1 MVAVDLFP
9 AVPGADAPVL
19 LAEVILVARDAV
31 MERLS
36 GPAVMAV
43 GEIDRRIEVRPVLLC
58 FGVRCGGIQG
68 KNLLCKVAEVGAHL
82 LFVVFQVCLFKED
95 KRRTFVG
102 VEAVENGLL
111 VMVPLRIGF
120 IRRHRQHVSVHHH
133 VVHLVRGRHQFF
145 RVQLP
150 QFLHA
155 GYTEA
160 RKSFIPGL
168 DRPVQ
173 QAEGVRRPLCRRRGT
188 LADRA
193 AEQSFCQG
201 RCAERAHT
209 GRTR

>member
-1 MVAVDLFP
+1 
-9 AVPGADAPVL
+9 
-19 LAEVILVARDAV
+19 

-43 GEIDRRIEVRPVLLC
+43 GEIDRRIEVRPVLLR

-68 KNLLCKVAEVGAHL
+68 KNLVGKVAEVGAHL

-173 QAEGVRRPLCRRRGT
+173 QTEGVRRPLCRRRGT

-193 AEQSFCQG
+193 AEQSFCQRRG
-201 RCAERAHT
+201 AERAHT